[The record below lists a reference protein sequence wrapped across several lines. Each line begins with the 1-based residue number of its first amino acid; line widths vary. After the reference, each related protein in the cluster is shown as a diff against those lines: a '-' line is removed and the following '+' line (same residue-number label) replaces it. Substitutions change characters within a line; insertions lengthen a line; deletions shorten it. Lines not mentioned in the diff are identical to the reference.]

1 MYSLVADIFITTG
14 LISDPIELLRVVG
27 LLHGDPVGRW
37 ISTRCFQWLALIFC
51 VWHIPMWQAT
61 LDDIKKCTFYL
72 HFFPFFFEFISQ
84 CSSLL
89 FFYFF
94 FSYKKKKKSKTEK
107 NKQKTWCRETRPTSL
122 SARFPSPPEL
132 RDALCRLFRIFWL
145 TVYRILGYYFFS
157 FLPRR
162 SYIHSE

>member
-61 LDDIKKCTFYL
+61 LDDKKNARFICI
-72 HFFPFFFEFISQ
+72 FFPFFL
-84 CSSLL
+84 SLSHNVHHC
-89 FFYFF
+89 YFSIF
-94 FSYKKKKKSKTEK
+94 FSLTKKKSKTEK
-107 NKQKTWCRETRPTSL
+107 NKQKTWCRETRQTSL
-122 SARFPSPPEL
+122 SARFPSPLNYETPSAGYSEFSGS
-132 RDALCRLFRIFWL
+132 LCIEFWD
-145 TVYRILGYYFFS
+145 TNFF
-157 FLPRR
+157 FLLPRR